1 MNLPEANK
9 RVFAQLLLALVA
21 SSFFLTSASEREG
34 DRPSESGGK
43 KEGDR
48 FELGEPPNC
57 NGAATVSAGTS
68 FLITD
73 SETT

>member
-43 KEGDR
+43 EEDR